1 MMETMRIAGGLVLF
15 TVAMAVGLFGAFM
28 LGASGLSWAG
38 PGLTVI
44 PYSDS
49 DDNERAIGIGMGV
62 IALVFWLLLSI
73 AGFFVTRGR
82 TRPRS
87 SRVVAGVLVALSV
100 VVVGGAAIVLTS
112 TPPPVSEIPPP
123 WNRA

>member
-1 MMETMRIAGGLVLF
+1 MVLVA
-15 TVAMAVGLFGAFM
+15 VSMAVGLFGAVM

-49 DDNERAIGIGMGV
+49 DEGERAIGIGMGV
-62 IALVFWLLLSI
+62 VALGVWGVLTLM
-73 AGFFVTRGR
+73 GFFVARGR
-82 TRPRS
+82 TRTRS
-87 SRVVAGVLVALSV
+87 SRVTAGVLVAVSV
-100 VVVGGAAIVLTS
+100 IVVLGATIFATS
-112 TPPPVSEIPPP
+112 TPPPVVENPPP

>member
-1 MMETMRIAGGLVLF
+1 MRIVGGIVLVV
-15 TVAMAVGLFGAFM
+15 VAVFVGLFGALM

-49 DDNERAIGIGMGV
+49 DDGERAIGIGMGV
-62 IALVFWLLLSI
+62 VALGVWALLTL
-73 AGFFVTRGR
+73 AGFFVARGR
-82 TRPRS
+82 TRTRS
-87 SRVVAGVLVALSV
+87 SRVVAGVLVAVSV
-100 VVVGGAAIVLTS
+100 VVVLGATIFVTS
-112 TPPPVSEIPPP
+112 TPPPVVENPPP

>member
-1 MMETMRIAGGLVLF
+1 MVLVA
-15 TVAMAVGLFGAFM
+15 VSMAVGLFGAVM

-49 DDNERAIGIGMGV
+49 DDGEQAIGIGMGV
-62 IALVFWLLLSI
+62 VALGSWALLTL
-73 AGFFVTRGR
+73 AGFFVARGR
-82 TRPRS
+82 TRTRS
-87 SRVVAGVLVALSV
+87 SRVVAGGLVAVSV
-100 VVVGGAAIVLTS
+100 VVVVGATIFLTS
-112 TPPPVSEIPPP
+112 TPPPVIENPPP